1 MWTERYRPKALSAMV
16 GNEEARGR
24 LVAWLEKWKP
34 GSKAA
39 LLVGPPGT
47 GKTTLVH
54 LLAARF
60 GLNLVELNA
69 SDVRTKERLAKKVG
83 EVMSSTSLFDERT
96 LIFLDEIDGLAGR
109 ADYGAV
115 EFIKDSIKKSDNPII
130 MAANDPESD
139 QVRKLSSSSVLVPM
153 RPPPPREVQLY
164 LRMISTAEKMNVSD
178 GRLESIVKSAGG
190 DIRYAINSLQS
201 GVQDGKDV
209 ELTATQAVSSF
220 FDAPDSGLALRA
232 LRAHPGQP
240 RDKLRDLAASVV
252 RASLPADKRARALD
266 VISRAD
272 ILMGR
277 IGRGKDW
284 RLLRYFDSLLAYEL
298 WGAVAGESLQYAQ
311 DFLPWNLQ
319 VRVWNDSRKIKE
331 VAAAVAPRL
340 RTSRKGSMVQ
350 DFPFIAAL
358 CSSKKFRERLVRG
371 LDLEGTFDAL
381 LAKEAARSGR

>member
-1 MWTERYRPKALSAMV
+1 VWTERYRPKALGAMV
-16 GNEEARGR
+16 GNEEARAK

-34 GSKAA
+34 GAKAA

-47 GKTTLVH
+47 GKTTAVH
-54 LLAARF
+54 LIATRF

-69 SDVRTKERLAKKVG
+69 SDVRTKEKLARRVG
-83 EVMSSTSLFDERT
+83 EVMASTSLFDVKT
-96 LIFLDEIDGLAGR
+96 LIFLDEVDGLAGR

-115 EFIKDSIKKSDNPII
+115 EFIKDSIRKSDNPVV

-139 QVRKLSSSSVLVPM
+139 QVRKLASSSILVPM

-164 LRMISTAEKMNVSD
+164 LRMIANEEKMD
-178 GRLESIVKSAGG
+178 IGDEKLESIVKSAGG

-201 GVQDGKDV
+201 GVQDSKDI
-209 ELTATQAVSSF
+209 ELTATQSISSF
-220 FDAPDSGLALRA
+220 FDAPDSGSALRA

-240 RDKLRDLAASVV
+240 RDKLRDLVASV
-252 RASLPADKRARALD
+252 AKADLTADRRARALD
-266 VISRAD
+266 MLSRAD
-272 ILMGR
+272 VLMGR

-298 WGAVAGESLQYAQ
+298 WGAVTGESVQCAP

-331 VAAAVAPRL
+331 LAAAVAPRL
-340 RTSRKGSMVQ
+340 GTSQRGSMVQ
-350 DFPFIAAL
+350 DLPFFTAL
-358 CSSKKFRERLVRG
+358 CATKKFREKVVAA
-371 LDLEGTFDAL
+371 LDLEETFDAF
-381 LAKEAARSGR
+381 LAKEAARTWR